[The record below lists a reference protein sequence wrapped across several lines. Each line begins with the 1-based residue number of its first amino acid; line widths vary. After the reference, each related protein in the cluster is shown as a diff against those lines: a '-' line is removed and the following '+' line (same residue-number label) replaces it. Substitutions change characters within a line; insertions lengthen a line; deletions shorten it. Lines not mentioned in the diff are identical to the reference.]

1 MGLVP
6 VIQSLEGDKYQVSWT
21 TDVKKVSTGD
31 HSVDLYDSEGFTALK
46 RSRDR
51 GEAATVS
58 PLVTIVVSYPG
69 SYGGPWLNSEHLAAG
84 LAALVLDFVENE
96 AVTPPVDW
104 ELEIFN
110 DRSIKP
116 CRSIIIM
123 ISILINAAV
132 KFKEK
137 VMRAQYGS
145 NINFIY
151 ALFLTKYLSIDCL
164 FN

>member
-1 MGLVP
+1 MMRSMLAIVFLAGSAMSTCTEPKVTASSYTPADSQVLSAIPFIAEFSLACANGEAPTLFADIDGALVP

-21 TDVKKVSTGD
+21 KDVKKVSTGD

-84 LAALVLDFVENE
+84 LAALVFYM
-96 AVTPPVDW
+96 A
-104 ELEIFN
+104 F
-110 DRSIKP
+110 SSK
-116 CRSIIIM
+116 S
-123 ISILINAAV
+123 
-132 KFKEK
+132 
-137 VMRAQYGS
+137 
-145 NINFIY
+145 
-151 ALFLTKYLSIDCL
+151 ALLA
-164 FN
+164 

>member
-1 MGLVP
+1 MILMPLMLGAAMSTCTEPKVTASSYTPSDSQVLSAIPFIAEFSLACANGETPALFADINGALVP

-51 GEAATVS
+51 GEASTVS

-84 LAALVLDFVENE
+84 LAALVFYLAF
-96 AVTPPVDW
+96 
-104 ELEIFN
+104 
-110 DRSIKP
+110 SSK
-116 CRSIIIM
+116 S
-123 ISILINAAV
+123 
-132 KFKEK
+132 
-137 VMRAQYGS
+137 
-145 NINFIY
+145 
-151 ALFLTKYLSIDCL
+151 ALLA
-164 FN
+164 

>member
-1 MGLVP
+1 MILMPLMMGAVMSTCTEPKVTASSYTPSDSQVLSAIPFIAEFSLACANGETPALFADINGALTP

-84 LAALVLDFVENE
+84 LAALVFYLAF
-96 AVTPPVDW
+96 
-104 ELEIFN
+104 
-110 DRSIKP
+110 SSK
-116 CRSIIIM
+116 S
-123 ISILINAAV
+123 
-132 KFKEK
+132 
-137 VMRAQYGS
+137 
-145 NINFIY
+145 
-151 ALFLTKYLSIDCL
+151 ALLA
-164 FN
+164 

>member
-1 MGLVP
+1 MRSLISIALMVGSAMATCTEPKVTASSYTPADSQVLSAIPFIAEFSLACANGEAPALFADINGALVP

-31 HSVDLYDSEGFTALK
+31 HSVDLYDSEGFTTLK

-84 LAALVLDFVENE
+84 LAALVFYM
-96 AVTPPVDW
+96 A
-104 ELEIFN
+104 F
-110 DRSIKP
+110 SSK
-116 CRSIIIM
+116 S
-123 ISILINAAV
+123 
-132 KFKEK
+132 
-137 VMRAQYGS
+137 
-145 NINFIY
+145 
-151 ALFLTKYLSIDCL
+151 ALLA
-164 FN
+164 